1 MNRHLEEI
9 FNECIERLRQGDSIE
24 NCLLNYPEEAA
35 EIEPL
40 LRTASNINWRASMVQ
55 PRPDFKAR
63 ARYQFI
69 NAQYAEA
76 QAKEAKA
83 HPTLFNLQRA
93 WMPALV
99 MILLLVF
106 SSVGTAAAASNAM
119 PDQPLYSVKLATEQV
134 QLTLAFSDETKANL
148 NAKLVETRS
157 QEIITMATQGKTDQ
171 VIATTARMA
180 QNLEAAEAAINKV
193 EDAKTRQFSPPPRP
207 ATLAPTQPV
216 PSQPLPPPASSDKT
230 KENTGQAG
238 GQTTTTR
245 ASVEA
250 GKLRQSVTASI
261 NKNITAL
268 ENAQDKTSD
277 KAKEALQ
284 KAIELT
290 KNKHTQIQKTRDTD
304 TKDKPGINLPP
315 PQGSVPKAFS
325 PGDKDDDNDKPSN
338 VKPGTKI
345 NPPPPPPVKGGS
357 GTTGNG
363 GNLPINPAS
372 NDKD

>member
-55 PRPDFKAR
+55 PRPEFKAR

-76 QAKEAKA
+76 QAKEARF
-83 HPTLFNLQRA
+83 HPTLFSLQRA

-99 MILLLVF
+99 MVLLLVF

-119 PDQPLYSVKLATEQV
+119 PDQPLYPVKLATEQV
-134 QLTLAFSDETKANL
+134 QLTLAFSNETKAEL
-148 NAKLVETRS
+148 NTKLMETRS

-171 VIATTARMA
+171 VIAATARLA
-180 QNLEAAEAAINKV
+180 QNLEAAETALNKV
-193 EDAKTRQFSPPPRP
+193 EETKTRQFSPPPRP
-207 ATLAPTQPV
+207 ATLAPTQPA

-230 KENTGQAG
+230 KENTGPAG
-238 GQTTTTR
+238 GQTATTR

-250 GKLRQSVTASI
+250 DKLRQSVTASI
-261 NKNITAL
+261 NKNLASL
-268 ENAQDKTSD
+268 ENAQEKTSE

-284 KAIELT
+284 RAIELT
-290 KNKHTQIQKTRDTD
+290 KNKQIQIQKPRDTD
-304 TKDKPGINLPP
+304 TKDKPGLHLPT
-315 PQGSVPKAFS
+315 PQGGIPKPFS
-325 PGDKDDDNDKPSN
+325 PGVKDDDVKPPN
-338 VKPGTKI
+338 LMPGTKL
-345 NPPPPPPVKGGS
+345 NPTPLPPVKSGS
-357 GTTGNG
+357 GSIGDG
-363 GNLPINPAS
+363 GKPPINPGPT
-372 NDKD
+372 DKR